1 MSASDPS
8 PLSIPTN
15 IEPPSFGGYAGEPG
29 RIQGVGFWPRVG
41 ARVID
46 LIVHYLIAL
55 LAGFLFGIIVVV
67 AARTAGQPPAMLFA
81 KRGQQGLAVYLF
93 ALLGS
98 VAYETICEGWHG
110 STLGKLLLSM
120 VVVQEDGA
128 PCRPGPALVRSFAY
142 FFDALFFGLI
152 AYLAMNK
159 TPQEQ
164 RHGDVW
170 AHTIVA
176 KREDAPPPSL
186 RSRGRFAAVFLFA
199 AMADA
204 VLIMMGLLLGS

>member
-1 MSASDPS
+1 MSESAPG

-29 RIQGVGFWPRVG
+29 RMQGVGFWTRVG

-55 LAGFLFGIIVVV
+55 LAGFLFGIIAVV

-120 VVVQEDGA
+120 AVVQEDGA

-164 RHGDVW
+164 RYGDVW

-176 KREDAPPPSL
+176 KRRDVPTQSL
-186 RSRGRFAAVFLFA
+186 RGIDRFVVAFLFA

-204 VLIMMGLLLGS
+204 ALIMVGLLLRL

>member
-1 MSASDPS
+1 MSESAPG

-29 RIQGVGFWPRVG
+29 RMQGVGFWTRVG
-41 ARVID
+41 ARVIN

-55 LAGFLFGIIVVV
+55 LAGFLFGIIAVV

-120 VVVQEDGA
+120 AVVQEDGA

-164 RHGDVW
+164 RYGDVW

-176 KREDAPPPSL
+176 KRRDVPTQSL
-186 RSRGRFAAVFLFA
+186 RGIDRFVVAFLFA

-204 VLIMMGLLLGS
+204 ALIMVGLLLRL